1 MDFFRETQMDQRTP
15 EWFAER
21 LGKVT
26 ASRMADVVAKTAKGY
41 GASRANYMAELVVE
55 RLTGK
60 PTEGFSNAA
69 MQWGTDQ
76 EPFARDA
83 YSAKTGE
90 LVTEVGFVNHPRI
103 ENAGASPDGIVGTGL
118 VEIKCPNT
126 ASHIEYLMSKEPPQ
140 KYYYQMQWQIGC
152 AMAEFCDWVSYDPR
166 MPQEL
171 QLLIVRIYR
180 DEDCIKMLEAEVETF
195 LSELDAKVKALKE
208 MKL

>member
-1 MDFFRETQMDQRTP
+1 MDQRSP
-15 EWFAER
+15 EWFAAR
-21 LGKVT
+21 CGKVT
-26 ASRMADVVAKTAKGY
+26 ASRTADVVAKTAKGY

-60 PTEGFSNAA
+60 PTEGFTNAA

-103 ENAGASPDGIVGTGL
+103 KNAGASPDGIVGAGL

>member
-1 MDFFRETQMDQRTP
+1 MDQRTP
-15 EWFAER
+15 EWFAAR
-21 LGKVT
+21 CGKVT

-60 PTEGFSNAA
+60 PTEGFTNAA

-103 ENAGASPDGIVGTGL
+103 ENAGASPDGIVGAGL

>member
-1 MDFFRETQMDQRTP
+1 MDQRSP
-15 EWFAER
+15 EWFAAR
-21 LGKVT
+21 CGKVT

-60 PTEGFSNAA
+60 PTEGFTNAA
-69 MQWGTDQ
+69 MQWGTEQ

-103 ENAGASPDGIVGTGL
+103 ENAGASPDGIVGAGL

>member
-1 MDFFRETQMDQRTP
+1 
-15 EWFAER
+15 
-21 LGKVT
+21 
-26 ASRMADVVAKTAKGY
+26 MADVVAKTAKGY

-60 PTEGFSNAA
+60 PTEGFTNAA

-103 ENAGASPDGIVGTGL
+103 ENAGASPDGIVGAGL